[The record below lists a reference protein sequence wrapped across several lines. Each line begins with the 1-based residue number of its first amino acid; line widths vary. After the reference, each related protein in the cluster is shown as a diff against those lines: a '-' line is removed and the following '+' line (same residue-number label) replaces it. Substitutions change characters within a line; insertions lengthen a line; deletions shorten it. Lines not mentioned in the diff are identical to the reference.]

1 MMYANRPPLILA
13 FPPHQRKSNK
23 WMENEGGDLIWFI
36 IINKLILIEQD
47 IARFVFKPQVRTQ
60 DEA

>member
-1 MMYANRPPLILA
+1 
-13 FPPHQRKSNK
+13 
-23 WMENEGGDLIWFI
+23 MENEGGDLIWFI

-47 IARFVFKPQVRTQ
+47 IARFVFKPQVRTR